1 MPGQIVI
8 CLCVYYF
15 IYEFNSCSMP
25 TRMPP
30 GLAQRPVPDTD
41 NGRSESGPESSACET
56 YGAVRSDPV
65 YGSCYGHRRNAVAD
79 T

>member
-1 MPGQIVI
+1 MAISTYKVF
-8 CLCVYYF
+8 L
-15 IYEFNSCSMP
+15 MKK
-25 TRMPP
+25 
-30 GLAQRPVPDTD
+30 A
-41 NGRSESGPESSACET
+41 SAGET